1 VQILSIYS
9 SILFSISDLFN
20 LWMPHIQV
28 RINQPIGLLGL
39 INLFGISLYFWL
51 TNKNKNA
58 RFYCFAWFSVILGLS
73 IYILTVNGIFEYTFW
88 NRNALQV
95 GVGIE
100 AFMFSLALGDRIKTL
115 QHENLRLVENQN
127 HRLEQTVIERTREL
141 RLNQGLLQLSTNN
154 LKAILDN
161 TQQSFVLINPDYSIK
176 AFNKIAKRNGEII
189 FGKSIQVG
197 ESILNFVIPTDMEEF
212 QSDFQNALQ
221 GNIVIIEKNFI
232 ATNGKREYFSF
243 THNPVLAADGDVTG
257 ICLNISNI
265 TDQKHSEET
274 LRTTLQKMEILISNL
289 SSGLLV
295 VTEEGV
301 VEFAN
306 QAFCDLFDLTDTPE
320 SLRGLTS
327 AQIFSKIEKIYE
339 SPNAIPRIIEIVREG
354 LPIKNEEIQISND
367 RLYIRNFIPIYI
379 DGRRYGRIWHHID
392 ISFRKQVEQ
401 SILKGKEA
409 AEAANKAKSEFL
421 ANMSHEI
428 RTPLNAIVG
437 FSSILQDKL
446 EGNIA
451 LTDYLENII
460 QSSNVLLSLINDI
473 LDISKVEAGRL
484 VVNPQPVNLSSFT
497 NEIQSIFI
505 MKASEKGISLNFHI
519 SQDIPDSILIDEKY
533 LRQILFNLI
542 GNAVKFTHSGGVEIN
557 IDVIPKLDDASKID
571 LRCSVKD
578 TGIGIPKEELNR
590 IFEPFTQVANQNH
603 TLYGGTGLGLTITSR
618 LVELLGGSIEVESE
632 FGIGTAFIVSF
643 FNIPIGTLNFEKETK
658 PDKLWLK
665 DIRFKNPLI
674 LIAEDIYTNRQVL
687 QGFLKPFNVTIIET
701 DNGEECIHIARKH
714 HPDLI
719 LMDMQMPVMDG
730 YTAANILKLDN
741 DLKEIPIIAITAS
754 GSQMAKDKFNN
765 VVNDFLLK
773 PVFKFDL
780 LEILIQYLPYERNV
794 EMQMEPIEKSLI
806 SIISDDTLLIE
817 DKTYLLQTFMPQ
829 ILRLQKSLIID
840 ELVDLV
846 KNLEVFSEN
855 KNITQLKAA
864 CKKLNESITT
874 FNIDRIFEI
883 LQELSEYIS
892 K

>member
-1 VQILSIYS
+1 
-9 SILFSISDLFN
+9 
-20 LWMPHIQV
+20 
-28 RINQPIGLLGL
+28 
-39 INLFGISLYFWL
+39 
-51 TNKNKNA
+51 
-58 RFYCFAWFSVILGLS
+58 
-73 IYILTVNGIFEYTFW
+73 
-88 NRNALQV
+88 
-95 GVGIE
+95 
-100 AFMFSLALGDRIKTL
+100 
-115 QHENLRLVENQN
+115 
-127 HRLEQTVIERTREL
+127 
-141 RLNQGLLQLSTNN
+141 LLQLSTNN

-221 GNIVIIEKNFI
+221 GNIVIIKKNFI

-806 SIISDDTLLIE
+806 SIISDESLQIE
-817 DKTYLLQTFMPQ
+817 DKNELLQIFIPE
-829 ILRLQKSLIID
+829 IKKLQKTLVFD
-840 ELVDLV
+840 ELIDFVNKLGSLAD
-846 KNLEVFSEN
+846 N
-855 KNITQLKAA
+855 KNIPQLKAA

-874 FNIDRIFEI
+874 FNIDRIYE
-883 LQELSEYIS
+883 LLRELSEYIS